1 MPFKDY
7 YWIVTNVKYSI
18 ACCFFFTLQCTKI
31 KVFKWFLTIWLYL
44 TRQYSIFHLVFA
56 SINPHKEY
64 CQMQSQKI
72 LNNRDYFPCKNT
84 LLLMHKVMWLLITT
98 IRYCLEIN
106 DFLLPIMFE
115 KFFCQP
121 VHALGKVL
129 QELDLQEFA
138 QFFACSQP
146 SPDSTLPEW
155 GNRWQQ
161 SQMTT
166 TETSFLLDDSQ
177 IIDSLWSYYSHCSL
191 GCHPWCQ

>member
-1 MPFKDY
+1 MMRIISHDDDDRSEVSSTVCHERGALMFVSKCQMPFKDY

-98 IRYCLEIN
+98 IRSLKLMTFCCQLCLKN
-106 DFLLPIMFE
+106 FFLPTCSCI
-115 KFFCQP
+115 
-121 VHALGKVL
+121 GKSPPRTRSPGICTIFRL
-129 QELDLQEFA
+129 LSAFTRLDI
-138 QFFACSQP
+138 
-146 SPDSTLPEW
+146 
-155 GNRWQQ
+155 GR
-161 SQMTT
+161 MRK
-166 TETSFLLDDSQ
+166 
-177 IIDSLWSYYSHCSL
+177 
-191 GCHPWCQ
+191 